1 MKPLRTLLCTVFV
14 LAFAS
19 MAQAQEIPAD
29 MQAQLE
35 KLQTL
40 PPEERAA
47 LAENLSQSAAVMQ
60 QCISEAGGEQ
70 ALEELR
76 DLHNAHQT
84 QVAALC
90 NNGKREQ
97 AQAYAEQAATE
108 LSQDSRVTKL
118 HECSRVATQ
127 NMPQLSGLLAPGG
140 IDRSKHVCD

>member
-1 MKPLRTLLCTVFV
+1 MKPLYTLLCTVLL
-14 LAFAS
+14 LAFTS

-35 KLQTL
+35 KLQSL

-76 DLHNAHQT
+76 ALHNAHQT

-90 NNGKREQ
+90 NDGKREQ
-97 AQAYAEQAATE
+97 AQAYAEQVATE
-108 LSQDSRVTKL
+108 LSQDTRVATL
-118 HECSRVATQ
+118 HKCSRVATQ